1 MGIVRESFLIF
12 KNWDNAIRK
21 APDDVQLELYH
32 AIMDYASTGEKPQGL
47 SWQAEMLLES
57 IEIQMENNIARY
69 TASVENGKKG
79 GRPRKNTENEEETQ
93 ENQNKEEKN
102 LEKPRKTQEN
112 QNEPNHNLYVHEY
125 VYEHDYDSQLVKN
138 KNKFENFDLLNACVR
153 VRERTQS
160 EREPFIERFKQFFVY
175 HPNDKFK
182 DAGYEL
188 IDTVIE
194 ASEQAET
201 EKGLIFKQKRYNKQ
215 DFKDVCSNLTINQF
229 ENIVNQ
235 LVFNE
240 EIKNRPAYILGCVV

>member
-1 MGIVRESFLIF
+1 MGIIRDSFLIY

-21 APDDVQLELYH
+21 APADVQLELYH

-57 IEIQMENNIARY
+57 IEVQMENNIAKY

-79 GRPRKNTENEEETQ
+79 GRPRKNTDVEEETQ
-93 ENQNKEEKN
+93 DNQDEEEKN
-102 LEKPRKTQEN
+102 LKKPNETQDN
-112 QNEPNHNLYVHEY
+112 QDEPNHNLYVHEY
-125 VYEHDYDSQLVKN
+125 VYEHDNDSQLVNK

-160 EREPFIERFKQFFVY
+160 EREPFIERFKQFFIY

-201 EKGLIFKQKRYNKQ
+201 EKGLIFKQKRFDKQ
-215 DFKDVCSNLTINQF
+215 KFKDACTNLTINQF